1 MWSKW
6 KLKGL
11 LKSTRENSFK
21 ESEPQETSEKS
32 EKIQIFDFFYAPPP
46 KKKGPWKLPWFG
58 LEFSRFFCLR
68 LLGGGGGVIKSFT
81 RNSRDLRS
89 LSRSRNPF
97 ILRKNT
103 APRFEQKAVQ
113 QQLFS
118 CSYYSW
124 VEQETDKQLFCCS
137 FLLLF
142 LKQVVDLHFS
152 AVFLLL
158 LFLCWNR
165 KLTCSCSP
173 SSAPKNQP
181 N

>member
-1 MWSKW
+1 MWKFR
-6 KLKGL
+6 KKIR
-11 LKSTRENSFK
+11 KN
-21 ESEPQETSEKS
+21 SEKS
-32 EKIQIFDFFYAPPP
+32 GKLPGTLNYFWGPP
-46 KKKGPWKLPWFG
+46 KMPTSSL
-58 LEFSRFFCLR
+58 L
-68 LLGGGGGVIKSFT
+68 LLGFTWIYDFT
-81 RNSRDLRS
+81 RNSWDLRS
-89 LSRSRNPF
+89 LSRSRNLF

-103 APRFEQKAVQ
+103 APRFEQEAVQ